1 MGVPLLATRVLI
13 VDDEAPILKA
23 IAYNL
28 RNEGYT
34 PLTAADAEEAMRVA
48 RSSKPDLVILDV
60 MLPSAS
66 GIEVCKRLRRESDV
80 PIIMLTAKAEETDR
94 VVGLE
99 IGADDYMT
107 KPFSMRELVARVRAL
122 LRRRGWGVTQQ
133 EDTSQVGDL
142 FIDRKRH
149 EVKVRGEKVDLSPKE
164 YALLSLLMS
173 YPDQVFSR
181 QTLMDRIWGPDAFVE
196 ERSIDVHVRWL
207 REKIETT
214 PAQPSYIQTIRGIGY
229 KLSGQA

>member
-1 MGVPLLATRVLI
+1 VATRVLI

-28 RNEGYT
+28 KNEGYT

-133 EDTSQVGDL
+133 EDTSQVGEL

-149 EVKVRGEKVDLSPKE
+149 EVKVRGQKVELSPKE

-181 QTLMDRIWGPDAFVE
+181 QALMDRIWGPDAFVE

-207 REKIETT
+207 REKIEST
-214 PAQPSYIQTIRGIGY
+214 PAEPSYIQTVRGIGY